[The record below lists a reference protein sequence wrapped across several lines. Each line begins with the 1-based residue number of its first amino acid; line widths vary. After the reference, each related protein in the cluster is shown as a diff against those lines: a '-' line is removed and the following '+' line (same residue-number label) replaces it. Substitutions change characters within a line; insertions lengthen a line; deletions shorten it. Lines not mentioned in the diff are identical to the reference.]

1 MSNELQKINSALID
15 GDLSKLSPQEKLNH
29 YMSVCNSLGLNPL
42 TKPFAYLQLNSKL
55 VLYATRD
62 CTDQLRASRKI
73 SMTITD
79 RTVMDDIYVVT
90 ARAKTIDGLEDESTG
105 AVNIAG
111 LKGEQKANAFM
122 KAETKAKRRLTLS
135 ICGLG
140 FTDESEIESIPGAKI
155 VDVQAPQNKA
165 IETNTDQP
173 KQTPT
178 IDKIVESET
187 KAEIVSAV
195 EGVIDTSVLPRIKD
209 KFNLAKD
216 KSKFLDA
223 AQAKLEKENQDSSD
237 YQIALDWIITTRNT
251 LIISAEIQKENSE
264 VKG

>member
-15 GDLSKLSPQEKLNH
+15 GDLSKLSTQEKLTH

-42 TKPFAYLQLNSKL
+42 TKPFAYLQLNSRL

-79 RTVMDDIYVVT
+79 RSIMDDIYVVT

-105 AVNIAG
+105 AVNISG

-155 VDVQAPQNKA
+155 VDVQTPQNKT
-165 IETNTDQP
+165 IES
-173 KQTPT
+173 TP
-178 IDKIVESET
+178 ELP
-187 KAEIVSAV
+187 KAEIITAV

-216 KSKFLDA
+216 KLKFLEA
-223 AQAKLEKENQDSSD
+223 AQAKLEKENQDATD
-237 YQIALDWIITTRNT
+237 YQLALDWIIERRN
-251 LIISAEIQKENSE
+251 EILKSQE
-264 VKG
+264 VADNGK

>member
-1 MSNELQKINSALID
+1 MKSKREQNKMSNELQKINSALID
-15 GDLSKLSPQEKLNH
+15 GDLSKLSTQEKLTH

-42 TKPFAYLQLNSKL
+42 TKPFAYLQLNSRL

-79 RTVMDDIYVVT
+79 RTIMDDIYVVT

-105 AVNIAG
+105 AVNISG

-155 VDVQAPQNKA
+155 VDVQTPQNKT
-165 IETNTDQP
+165 IESTPEQAKIEAPVVVDTN
-173 KQTPT
+173 
-178 IDKIVESET
+178 
-187 KAEIVSAV
+187 
-195 EGVIDTSVLPRIKD
+195 VLPRIKD

-216 KSKFLDA
+216 KLKFLEA
-223 AQAKLEKENQDSSD
+223 AQAKLEKENQDATD
-237 YQIALDWIITTRNT
+237 YQSALDWIIEKRN
-251 LIISAEIQKENSE
+251 EILKSNEGLDN
-264 VKG
+264 G